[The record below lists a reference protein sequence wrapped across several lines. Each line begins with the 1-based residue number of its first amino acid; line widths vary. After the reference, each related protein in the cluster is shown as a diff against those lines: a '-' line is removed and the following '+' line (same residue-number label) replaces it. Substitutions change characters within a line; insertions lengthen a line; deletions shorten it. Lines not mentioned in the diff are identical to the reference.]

1 MEHDPFFKVVLQE
14 RKRARKFAC
23 NLALSWIIQ
32 WKKFEQTRPLIFKVR
47 NKSMMI
53 KSSFFSSPSF
63 QFPCCFFVKV
73 SYHST
78 RRKKKKKKKSSNIP
92 YINEFNKNLNF
103 RIIVNGTLIYIY
115 TY

>member
-32 WKKFEQTRPLIFKVR
+32 WKKFEQTRP
-47 NKSMMI
+47 
-53 KSSFFSSPSF
+53 
-63 QFPCCFFVKV
+63 
-73 SYHST
+73 YHST

-115 TY
+115 IYTY

>member
-53 KSSFFSSPSF
+53 KKFFLLLSLFSISLLFLRQSLLSFHE
-63 QFPCCFFVKV
+63 KEE
-73 SYHST
+73 
-78 RRKKKKKKKSSNIP
+78 KKEKKIFKYSIYK
-92 YINEFNKNLNF
+92 
-103 RIIVNGTLIYIY
+103 RI
-115 TY
+115 